1 MTRKKESI
9 PATAKARAEE
19 RIFPS
24 LWAERHRVIDGAPWS
39 FVGREFL
46 RDIHDDF
53 ARRVVVKKA
62 AQLGFT
68 EVAQNRLAHSCDFG
82 GSAMMVLATDDD
94 AKRHSKAR
102 FKSLCDSS
110 AYIKGMF
117 RETDSVDVKLAM
129 DAALYFEGSN
139 SRSALYSVPV
149 RLVIVDE
156 VDRCV
161 PDALEAVTHRLDGAA
176 NPTEIWISTPTFPNL
191 GVSKAFEESD
201 QKHWH
206 VDCPAACGWRGAL
219 DGGAGLETWDMI
231 RWDGFP
237 EIRPKEPHVVAA
249 TARIECP
256 KCAHPWTEPERRAAI
271 AAGKWTAHRPG
282 HPVSG
287 YAINQAYSPTI
298 TISDLVLRYF
308 LAIADPAPEKLR
320 QFVNQCL
327 GLPFRGDGEDVRAE
341 DVRACVVPAN
351 ARPYGIHVALGA
363 DIGKVIHV
371 AIGGRVGNTLHAAKY
386 FTVQNWHELER
397 VMLAEQVLSA
407 VVDHNPERR
416 NAEEFCATF
425 PNVAYRADHPEGMKA
440 TYVWDAKT
448 QIVQIAH
455 VSAVDVLLAR
465 ILRGTSS
472 LKIHNTADLETAI
485 KHLSALCVALE
496 PRGKGGVMERRVV
509 KTGPDHYAFA
519 TIYLEA
525 AASRFVA
532 SDSIDMSDP
541 LGGGDAAFSESGADD
556 AFAGADPVW
565 SDESLDPSAYYRSF

>member
-1 MTRKKESI
+1 M
-9 PATAKARAEE
+9 
-19 RIFPS
+19 
-24 LWAERHRVIDGAPWS
+24 IDGAPWS

-53 ARRVVVKKA
+53 SRHIVVKKA

-156 VDRCV
+156 VDRCL

-176 NPTEIWISTPTFPNL
+176 NPTEMWVSTPTFPNV

-206 VDCPAACGWRGAL
+206 LACPKACGWEGAL
-219 DGGAGLETWDMI
+219 EGGAGLETWDMI

-237 EIRPKEPHVVAA
+237 EIRPQDPHVMAA
-249 TARIECP
+249 TARVQCP
-256 KCAHPWTEPERRAAI
+256 KCAHPWSEPERRAAI
-271 AAGKWTAHRPG
+271 AAGKWVAHRPG

-287 YAINQAYSPTI
+287 YAINQTYSPTL
-298 TISDLVLRYF
+298 TISELVRRYF
-308 LAIADPAPEKLR
+308 LAVADPAPEKLR

-341 DVRACVVPAN
+341 DVRACVVPAT
-351 ARPYGIHVALGA
+351 ARPFGSHCALGA

-371 AIGGRVGNTLHAAKY
+371 AIGGMVGNALHAAKY
-386 FTVQNWHELER
+386 LTLQNWHDLER
-397 VMLAEQVLSA
+397 VIRAEQVASA

-416 NAEEFCATF
+416 NAETLCATF
-425 PNVAYRADHPEGMKA
+425 PNVVYRADHPEGMKS

-455 VSAVDVLLAR
+455 VSAVDILLGR
-465 ILRGTSS
+465 ILRGPTA
-472 LKIHNTADLETAI
+472 LKIHKTADVETAI
-485 KHLSALCVALE
+485 KHLSSLCIALE
-496 PRGKGGVMERRVV
+496 PRGKGGMLERRVV
-509 KTGPDHYAFA
+509 KMGPDHYAFA

-525 AASRFVA
+525 AASRFVGTA
-532 SDSIDMSDP
+532 SS
-541 LGGGDAAFSESGADD
+541 GGGSSEFGGDD
-556 AFAGADPVW
+556 AFADAGADDVFGGSDPVW
-565 SDESLDPSAYYRSF
+565 RDDALDPSAAWERF